1 VETNLSVKET
11 ARAIGVTTG
20 TLRKW
25 RCQGKGPKGYFK
37 LSKMRGV
44 YPVTSPLKTDPER
57 G

>member
-1 VETNLSVKET
+1 METNLSVKET